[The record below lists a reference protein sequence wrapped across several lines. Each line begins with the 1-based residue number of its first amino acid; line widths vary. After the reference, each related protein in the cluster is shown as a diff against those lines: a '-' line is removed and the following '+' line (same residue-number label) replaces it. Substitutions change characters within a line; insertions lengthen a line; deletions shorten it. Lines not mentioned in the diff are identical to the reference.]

1 MSSHSRMG
9 APRNCLLLTGLLIG
23 ASAPMA
29 ALAGTEVMT
38 DAPPPPDRV
47 EHAPPS
53 RDGYAWAP
61 GHWEWNHRAYVWV
74 SGTWIVE
81 RRAAH
86 WVADRW
92 EQVGPQWHYV
102 PGHWEHEYPTGIR

>member
-1 MSSHSRMG
+1 MSSHARLR
-9 APRNCLLLTGLLIG
+9 ALRNGLLLTTGLLIG
-23 ASAPMA
+23 ASASPVA
-29 ALAGTEVMT
+29 SAGTEVVT

-47 EHAPPS
+47 EHAPPA

-61 GHWEWNHRAYVWV
+61 GHWEWNHRSYVWV

-102 PGHWEHEYPTGIR
+102 PGHWEH

>member
-1 MSSHSRMG
+1 
-9 APRNCLLLTGLLIG
+9 
-23 ASAPMA
+23 
-29 ALAGTEVMT
+29 MT

-47 EHAPPS
+47 EHAPPA

-61 GHWEWNHRAYVWV
+61 GHWEWNHRSYVWV

-102 PGHWEHEYPTGIR
+102 ARPLGTLVPDSSDKIAR